1 MIRPMM
7 ETKEVLRRCSLL
19 AAGIAKDPG
28 RAMDI
33 MQQAFF
39 ELLESE
45 HRYAESIE
53 CPDDF
58 YREFRR
64 LAENA
69 NNRTRYRHKREVVYW
84 DRLAVNLDDHTRL
97 EMLDAVDHEL
107 TGAPKQVVCYLM
119 DGLTVTEIAQELNV
133 SHSYIS
139 QIKRKAME
147 VLRCTI
153 STL

>member
-1 MIRPMM
+1 MIRAMM
-7 ETKEVLRRCSLL
+7 ETKEVLKRCRLM
-19 AAGIAKDPG
+19 AAGIASDHD
-28 RAMDI
+28 RAEDI

-45 HRYAESIE
+45 HRYTESME

-69 NNRTRYRHKREVVYW
+69 NNRTRYRHRREVVYW
-84 DRLAVNLDDHTRL
+84 DRLAVNDDHTRL
-97 EMLDAVDHEL
+97 EMLDTVDHEL
-107 TGAPKQVVCYLM
+107 TGAPKQVVFSLL
-119 DGLTVTEIAQELNV
+119 DGLTVTEIAEELNV

-139 QIKRKAME
+139 QTKRKAME